1 MHRLWYIA
9 FPNQCKLL
17 EGLRILLFCA
27 SSHVTP
33 FFYIH
38 GAKMERRRGARL
50 RNVRTLLHSRQNIRH
65 DI

>member
-17 EGLRILLFCA
+17 EGLRILLLRA

-33 FFYIH
+33 FFLH

-50 RNVRTLLHSRQNIRH
+50 RNLRMLLHSRQNSRH